1 MEFPDFSSDM
11 LAVLNEDQRV
21 IVLEEMHSLLGKGE
35 RYCRNCRSLESQ
47 GNAFR
52 TEYTGV
58 AASRKLVI

>member
-35 RYCRNCRSLESQ
+35 RNI
-47 GNAFR
+47 
-52 TEYTGV
+52 
-58 AASRKLVI
+58 AAIAGLWKARATLFEQNIQVLPPAEN